1 MAAKSVDPP
10 ATLRM
15 SFKLKSS
22 TKPKKNISYAPTI
35 PIIVGREKFAAR
47 AFCRLRYQALVE
59 ETVLLS
65 KYYEPYTK
73 DTNYKD

>member
-1 MAAKSVDPP
+1 MPLAVRIVPQGTHTRRPNVLAA
-10 ATLRM
+10 
-15 SFKLKSS
+15 
-22 TKPKKNISYAPTI
+22 Y
-35 PIIVGREKFAAR
+35 
-47 AFCRLRYQALVE
+47 RLVVE